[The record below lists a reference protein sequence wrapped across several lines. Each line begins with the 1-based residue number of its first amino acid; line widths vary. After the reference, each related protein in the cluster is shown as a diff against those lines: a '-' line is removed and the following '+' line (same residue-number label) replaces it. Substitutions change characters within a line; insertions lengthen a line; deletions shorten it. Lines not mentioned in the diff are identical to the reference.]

1 MQTAVYYFPNFHVDP
16 RNEAVH
22 GKGWTEW
29 ELMKHAGA
37 RFPGHMQPKIPAW
50 GYEDEADPAVMAKK
64 IDAAADHGLDAFIF
78 DWYWYEGPFLERA
91 LNEGFL
97 GAPNRSR
104 MKFALMWA
112 NHDWK
117 NFHPGNR
124 DTANYKITF
133 PWTTRKDTIPYV
145 WDYLIEHYLTQP
157 NYWKINGKP
166 YFSIYAISRFI
177 SQMGGV
183 EDAAE
188 VLADFRARAKSAGL
202 PGLHLNAVGL
212 DMLDRSPQSA
222 ARHDQVIKAGFD
234 SCTSYNCVCLSEKWM
249 QEFPRVDFQEMADDY
264 IEVAKKT
271 MQALPFPF
279 YPVIT
284 TGWDPSPRTIQ
295 SEVYDPTPCYP
306 WMAVMESSPEK
317 LADAT
322 RKTAELLMTR
332 PADER
337 IMFFNAWN
345 EWTEG
350 SYLEPDNFYGMKML
364 EAVRDALKPY
374 AEC

>member
-29 ELMKHAGA
+29 ELMKHAGP

-50 GYEDEADPAVMAKK
+50 GYEDEADPAVMARK
-64 IDAAADHGLDAFIF
+64 IDAAADHGFDAFIF

-188 VLADFRARAKSAGL
+188 VLEDFRARAKAAGL
-202 PGLHLNAVGL
+202 TGLHLNAVGL

-222 ARHDQVIKAGFD
+222 ARHDQVIKTGFD

-271 MQALPFPF
+271 MRALPFPF
-279 YPVIT
+279 YPVVT

-295 SEVYDPTPCYP
+295 SEVYDPAPSYP

-350 SYLEPDNFYGMKML
+350 SYLEPDNFYGMKLL

>member
-188 VLADFRARAKSAGL
+188 VLEDFRARAKAAGL
-202 PGLHLNAVGL
+202 TGLHLNAVGL

-249 QEFPRVDFQEMADDY
+249 QEFPRVDFQDMADDY

-350 SYLEPDNFYGMKML
+350 SYLEPDNFYGMKLL

>member
-29 ELMKHAGA
+29 ELMKHAGP

-50 GYEDEADPAVMAKK
+50 GYEDEADPAVMARK
-64 IDAAADHGLDAFIF
+64 IDAAADHGFDAFIF

-97 GAPNRSR
+97 GAPNRGR

-133 PWTTRKDTIPYV
+133 PWTTRRDTIPYV

-177 SQMGGV
+177 AQMGGV

-188 VLADFRARAKSAGL
+188 VLADFRARAKAAGL

-222 ARHDQVIKAGFD
+222 ARHDQVVKAGFD

-350 SYLEPDNFYGMKML
+350 SYLEPDNFYGMKLL

>member
-29 ELMKHAGA
+29 ELMKHAGP

-188 VLADFRARAKSAGL
+188 VLEDFRARAKAAGL
-202 PGLHLNAVGL
+202 TGLHLNAVGL

-350 SYLEPDNFYGMKML
+350 SYLEPDNFYGMKLL

>member
-124 DTANYKITF
+124 DTGNYKITF

-188 VLADFRARAKSAGL
+188 VLEDFRARAKAAGL
-202 PGLHLNAVGL
+202 TGLHLNAVGL

-364 EAVRDALKPY
+364 EAIRDALKPY

>member
-29 ELMKHAGA
+29 ELMKHAGP

-177 SQMGGV
+177 AQMGGV

-188 VLADFRARAKSAGL
+188 VLADFRARAKAAGL

-222 ARHDQVIKAGFD
+222 ARHDQVVKAGFD

-271 MQALPFPF
+271 MRALPFPF

-350 SYLEPDNFYGMKML
+350 SYLEPDNFYGMKLL

>member
-1 MQTAVYYFPNFHVDP
+1 MQTAVYYFPNFHVDS

-124 DTANYKITF
+124 DTGNYKITF

-188 VLADFRARAKSAGL
+188 VLEDFRARAKAAGL
-202 PGLHLNAVGL
+202 TGLHLNAVGL

-350 SYLEPDNFYGMKML
+350 SYLEPDNFYGMKLL

>member
-29 ELMKHAGA
+29 ELMKHAGP

-50 GYEDEADPAVMAKK
+50 GYEDEADPAVMARK
-64 IDAAADHGLDAFIF
+64 IDAAADHGFDAFIF

-97 GAPNRSR
+97 GAPNRGR

-177 SQMGGV
+177 AQMGGV

-188 VLADFRARAKSAGL
+188 VLADFRARAKAAGL

-222 ARHDQVIKAGFD
+222 ARHDQVVKAGFD

-350 SYLEPDNFYGMKML
+350 SYLEPDNFYGMKLL

>member
-1 MQTAVYYFPNFHVDP
+1 MQTAVYYFPNFHVDS

-188 VLADFRARAKSAGL
+188 VLEDFRARAKAAGL
-202 PGLHLNAVGL
+202 TGLHLNAVGL

-350 SYLEPDNFYGMKML
+350 SYLEPDNFYGMKLL

>member
-29 ELMKHAGA
+29 ELMKHAGS

-50 GYEDEADPAVMAKK
+50 GYEDEADPAVMARK
-64 IDAAADHGLDAFIF
+64 IDAAADHGFDAFIF

-97 GAPNRSR
+97 GAPNRGR

-133 PWTTRKDTIPYV
+133 PWTTRRDTIPYV
-145 WDYLIEHYLTQP
+145 WNYLIEHYLTQP

-177 SQMGGV
+177 AQMGGV

-188 VLADFRARAKSAGL
+188 VLADFRARAKAAGL

-222 ARHDQVIKAGFD
+222 ARHDQVVKAGFD

-350 SYLEPDNFYGMKML
+350 SYLEPDNFYGMKLL

>member
-188 VLADFRARAKSAGL
+188 VLEDFRARAKAAGL
-202 PGLHLNAVGL
+202 TGLHLNAVGL

-249 QEFPRVDFQEMADDY
+249 QEFPRVDFQDMADDY

>member
-29 ELMKHAGA
+29 ELMKHAGP

-78 DWYWYEGPFLERA
+78 DWYWYEGSFLERA

-177 SQMGGV
+177 AQMGGV

-188 VLADFRARAKSAGL
+188 VLANFRARAKAAGL
-202 PGLHLNAVGL
+202 SGLHLNAVGL
-212 DMLDRSPQSA
+212 DMLDRSPQST

-249 QEFPRVDFQEMADDY
+249 QEFPRVDFQEMTDDY

-306 WMAVMESSPEK
+306 WMAVMESTPEK
-317 LADAT
+317 LAEAT

-332 PADER
+332 PVDER

-364 EAVRDALKPY
+364 EAIRNTLKPY
-374 AEC
+374 AGC

>member
-78 DWYWYEGPFLERA
+78 DWYWYEGSFLERA

-188 VLADFRARAKSAGL
+188 VLEDFRARAKAAGL
-202 PGLHLNAVGL
+202 TGLHLNAVGL

>member
-188 VLADFRARAKSAGL
+188 VLEDFRARAKAAGL
-202 PGLHLNAVGL
+202 TGLHLNAVGL

>member
-29 ELMKHAGA
+29 ELMKHAGP

-50 GYEDEADPAVMAKK
+50 GYEDEADPAVMARK

-177 SQMGGV
+177 SQMGRV

-188 VLADFRARAKSAGL
+188 VLEDFRARAKAAGL
-202 PGLHLNAVGL
+202 TGLHLNAVGL

-350 SYLEPDNFYGMKML
+350 SYLEPDNFYGMKLL

>member
-188 VLADFRARAKSAGL
+188 VLEDFRARAKAAGL
-202 PGLHLNAVGL
+202 TGLHLNAVGL

-364 EAVRDALKPY
+364 EAIRDALKPY

>member
-97 GAPNRSR
+97 GAPNRGR

-133 PWTTRKDTIPYV
+133 PWTTRRDTIPYV

-177 SQMGGV
+177 AQMGGV

-188 VLADFRARAKSAGL
+188 VLADFRARAKAAGL

-222 ARHDQVIKAGFD
+222 ARHDQVIKTGFD

-350 SYLEPDNFYGMKML
+350 SYLEPDNFYGMKLL

>member
-124 DTANYKITF
+124 DTGNYKITF

-188 VLADFRARAKSAGL
+188 VLEDFRARAKAAGL
-202 PGLHLNAVGL
+202 TGLHLNAVGL

-350 SYLEPDNFYGMKML
+350 SYLEPDNFYGMKLL

>member
-29 ELMKHAGA
+29 ELMKHAGP

-97 GAPNRSR
+97 GAPNRNR

-177 SQMGGV
+177 AQMGGV

-188 VLADFRARAKSAGL
+188 VLADFRARAKAAGL

-222 ARHDQVIKAGFD
+222 ARHDQVVKAGFD

-271 MQALPFPF
+271 MRALPFPF

-350 SYLEPDNFYGMKML
+350 SYLEPDNFYGMKLL

>member
-29 ELMKHAGA
+29 ELMKHAGP

-50 GYEDEADPAVMAKK
+50 GYEDEADPTVMARK
-64 IDAAADHGLDAFIF
+64 IDAAADHGFDAFIF

-97 GAPNRSR
+97 GAPNRGR

-133 PWTTRKDTIPYV
+133 PWTTRRDTIPYV

-177 SQMGGV
+177 AQMGGV

-188 VLADFRARAKSAGL
+188 VLADFRARAKAAGL

-222 ARHDQVIKAGFD
+222 ARHDQVVKAGFD

-364 EAVRDALKPY
+364 EAIRDALKPY

>member
-29 ELMKHAGA
+29 ELMKHAGP

-50 GYEDEADPAVMAKK
+50 GYEDEADPAVMARK
-64 IDAAADHGLDAFIF
+64 IDAAADHGFDAFIF

-97 GAPNRSR
+97 GAPNRGR

-133 PWTTRKDTIPYV
+133 PWTTRRDTIPYV

-157 NYWKINGKP
+157 NYWKIDGKP

-177 SQMGGV
+177 AQMGGV

-188 VLADFRARAKSAGL
+188 VLADFRARAKAAGL

-222 ARHDQVIKAGFD
+222 ARHDQVVKAGFD

-271 MQALPFPF
+271 MRALPFPF

-317 LADAT
+317 LVDAT

-364 EAVRDALKPY
+364 EAIRDALKPY

>member
-133 PWTTRKDTIPYV
+133 PWTTRRDTIPYV

-177 SQMGGV
+177 AQMGGV

-188 VLADFRARAKSAGL
+188 VLADFRARAKAAGL

-364 EAVRDALKPY
+364 EAIRDALKPY

>member
-188 VLADFRARAKSAGL
+188 VLEDFRARAKAAGL
-202 PGLHLNAVGL
+202 TGLHLNAVGL

-222 ARHDQVIKAGFD
+222 ARHDQVVKAGFD

>member
-188 VLADFRARAKSAGL
+188 VLEDFRARAKAAGL
-202 PGLHLNAVGL
+202 TGLHLNAVGL
-212 DMLDRSPQSA
+212 DMLDRSPKSA

-364 EAVRDALKPY
+364 EAIRDALKPY

>member
-64 IDAAADHGLDAFIF
+64 IDAAADHGLDVFIF

-124 DTANYKITF
+124 DTGNYKITF

-188 VLADFRARAKSAGL
+188 VLEDFRARAKAAGL
-202 PGLHLNAVGL
+202 TGLHLNAVGL

-350 SYLEPDNFYGMKML
+350 SYLEPDNFYGMKLL
-364 EAVRDALKPY
+364 EAIRDALKPY

>member
-188 VLADFRARAKSAGL
+188 VLEDFRARAKAAGL
-202 PGLHLNAVGL
+202 TGLHLNAVGL

-350 SYLEPDNFYGMKML
+350 SYLEPDNFYGMKLL

>member
-188 VLADFRARAKSAGL
+188 VLEDFRARAKAAGL
-202 PGLHLNAVGL
+202 TGLHLNAVGL

-222 ARHDQVIKAGFD
+222 ARHDQVITAGFD
-234 SCTSYNCVCLSEKWM
+234 SCSSYNCVCFSEEWM
-249 QEFPRVDFQEMADDY
+249 QEFLRDDFEEMADDY

-364 EAVRDALKPY
+364 EAIRDALKPY

>member
-29 ELMKHAGA
+29 ELMKHAGT

-188 VLADFRARAKSAGL
+188 VLEDFRARAKAAGL
-202 PGLHLNAVGL
+202 TGLHLNTVGL

-350 SYLEPDNFYGMKML
+350 SYLEPDNFYGMKLL

>member
-183 EDAAE
+183 EDVAE
-188 VLADFRARAKSAGL
+188 VLEDFRARAKAAGL
-202 PGLHLNAVGL
+202 TGLHLNAVGL

-364 EAVRDALKPY
+364 EAIRDALKPY

>member
-78 DWYWYEGPFLERA
+78 DWYWYEGPFLARA
-91 LNEGFL
+91 LTEGFL

-188 VLADFRARAKSAGL
+188 VLEDFRARAKAAGL
-202 PGLHLNAVGL
+202 TGLHLNAVGL

>member
-64 IDAAADHGLDAFIF
+64 IDAAADHGLDVFIF

-124 DTANYKITF
+124 DTGNYKITF

-188 VLADFRARAKSAGL
+188 VLEDFRARAKAAGL
-202 PGLHLNAVGL
+202 TGLHLNAVGL

-364 EAVRDALKPY
+364 EAIRDALKPY

>member
-29 ELMKHAGA
+29 ELMKHAGP

-188 VLADFRARAKSAGL
+188 VLEDFRARAKAAGL
-202 PGLHLNAVGL
+202 TGLHLNAVGL

-222 ARHDQVIKAGFD
+222 ARHDQVIRAGFD

-364 EAVRDALKPY
+364 EAIRDALKPY

>member
-29 ELMKHAGA
+29 ELMKHAGP

-50 GYEDEADPAVMAKK
+50 GYEDEADPAVMARK

-188 VLADFRARAKSAGL
+188 VLEDFRARAKAAGL
-202 PGLHLNAVGL
+202 TGLHLNAVGL

-350 SYLEPDNFYGMKML
+350 SYLEPDNFYGMKLL